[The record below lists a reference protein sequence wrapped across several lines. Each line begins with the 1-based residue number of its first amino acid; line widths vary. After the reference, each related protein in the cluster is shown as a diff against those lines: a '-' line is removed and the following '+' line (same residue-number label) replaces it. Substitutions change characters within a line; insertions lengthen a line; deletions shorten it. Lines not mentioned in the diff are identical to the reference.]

1 MLQISKLIVQGA
13 GLAPILVKR
22 AATVELDWD
31 VRQKSRFDA
40 IDSHGHQLGVFL
52 PRGTL
57 VRGGDV
63 LLAENGSMIR
73 VIAAPQPVLRITPCA
88 VHGSAF
94 DLTRAAYHLGNRHV
108 PIELKPDHLKIE
120 PDHVLADM
128 LRAMHLTVQQVEE
141 AFEPEG
147 GAYSAGGH
155 SHAATPAP
163 AAVHVHGPNCNHSH
177 GHAPTPASAP
187 TVAAAAAAHVH
198 GPNCNHGHD
207 DHGHASAPVS
217 IPAVVATP
225 AAHVHG
231 PDCNHGHGHAPQTI
245 QPVVIQMPTRKPPQP

>member
-1 MLQISKLIVQGA
+1 MPLTIPMLQVSKIISHGA
-13 GLAPILVKR
+13 GLAPVLLKR

-40 IDSHGHQLGVFL
+40 TDSLGRQLGIFL

-63 LLAENGSMIR
+63 LVAEDGSM
-73 VIAAPQPVLRITPCA
+73 VKVLAAPQAVLRITHCTA
-88 VHGSAF
+88 HGTPF

-128 LRAMHLTVQQVEE
+128 LRAMHLIVHEVQE

-147 GAYSAGGH
+147 GAYSAGR
-155 SHAATPAP
+155 
-163 AAVHVHGPNCNHSH
+163 HSH
-177 GHAPTPASAP
+177 GHA
-187 TVAAAAAAHVH
+187 AAT
-198 GPNCNHGHD
+198 
-207 DHGHASAPVS
+207 APV
-217 IPAVVATP
+217 PPT
-225 AAHVHG
+225 AHVHG
-231 PDCNHGHGHAPQTI
+231 PDCNHGHDPAHHDAIKPVAI
-245 QPVVIQMPTRKPPQP
+245 QIHKHKPHSH